1 LSIKLF
7 FGNFGGFILIRDFT
21 VRKYSEL
28 LDAFKDAGYEFKAF
42 RDFLK
47 QPLDRV
53 VILRHDVDKLPLNSL
68 NFAKI
73 EKDKGLNASY
83 FFRSVP
89 VSFKPSVIRAIQQM
103 GHEIGY
109 HYEVMDQAKGEVNK
123 ALEIFIQNLDKFK
136 KVAKIETICMHGS
149 PMSKYD
155 NRELWKKF
163 HYYDYGI
170 IGEPYFDI
178 DYSKVLYLTDTGRS
192 WNSEESNIRDKVV
205 SPFHY
210 EIKNSDQLIELILK
224 KELPNQIM
232 LNTHPQRCNDDFMKW
247 GKELVW
253 QNVKNQVKRL
263 VSHRLHR

>member
-1 LSIKLF
+1 MKE
-7 FGNFGGFILIRDFT
+7 RDFT
-21 VRKYSEL
+21 VKKYSEL
-28 LDAFKDAGYEFKAF
+28 LDAFSGAGYEFQTF

-47 QPLDRV
+47 QPLYRV

-68 NFAKI
+68 IFAKI

-89 VSFKPSVIRAIQQM
+89 VSFKPSVMRSIHQM

-109 HYEVMDQAKGEVNK
+109 HYEVMDQAKGDVYK
-123 ALEIFIQNLDKFK
+123 ALEMFNQNLVKFRN
-136 KVAKIETICMHGS
+136 VAKIETICMHGS

-155 NRELWKKF
+155 NRELWNKF
-163 HYYDYGI
+163 NYYDYGI

-178 DYSKVLYLTDTGRS
+178 DYNKVLYLTDTGRS
-192 WNSEESNIRDKVV
+192 WSSEETNIRDKVD
-205 SPFHY
+205 SSLCFR
-210 EIKNSDQLIELILK
+210 IKNTDQLIELIRK
-224 KELPNQIM
+224 RELPNQIM
-232 LNTHPQRCNDDFMKW
+232 LNTHPQRWNDDFMKW
-247 GKELVW
+247 GKELVG

>member
-1 LSIKLF
+1 MKD
-7 FGNFGGFILIRDFT
+7 RDFT

-28 LDAFKDAGYEFKAF
+28 LDAFKKAGYEFQTF

-109 HYEVMDQAKGEVNK
+109 HYEVMDQTKGDVYK
-123 ALEIFIQNLDKFK
+123 ALEIFMQNLDKFRN
-136 KVAKIETICMHGS
+136 VAKIETICMHGS

-155 NRELWKKF
+155 NRELLNKF

-192 WNSEESNIRDKVV
+192 WNSEETNIRDKVE

-210 EIKNSDQLIELILK
+210 EIKNTDQLIELILK

-232 LNTHPQRCNDDFMKW
+232 LNTHPQRWNDEYMKW
-247 GKELVW
+247 GKELVG

>member
-1 LSIKLF
+1 M
-7 FGNFGGFILIRDFT
+7 NRDFT

-28 LDAFKDAGYEFKAF
+28 LDAFKEADYRFQTF

-68 NFAKI
+68 NFAKL
-73 EKDKGLNASY
+73 EKDKGINASY

-89 VSFKPSVIRAIQQM
+89 VSFKPSVIRSIHQM

-109 HYEVMDQAKGEVNK
+109 HYEVMNQANGDVYR
-123 ALEIFIQNLDKFK
+123 ALEMFNQNLVKFRN
-136 KVAKIETICMHGS
+136 VAKIETICMHGS

-155 NRELWKKF
+155 NRELWNKF
-163 HYYDYGI
+163 NYYNYGI

-192 WNSEESNIRDKVV
+192 WSNEETNIRDKVE
-205 SPFHY
+205 SPFFY
-210 EIKNSDQLIELILK
+210 EIKNTDQLIELINK

-232 LNTHPQRCNDDFMKW
+232 LNTHPQRWNDDFLRW

-253 QNVKNQVKRL
+253 QNMKNQIKRF
-263 VSHRLHR
+263 VSRRFRR